1 MDKVIVAL
9 FDEETKA
16 YEGARALGGL
26 DEEGSIAL
34 FSTAVIA
41 KDAGGKVIVKQSA
54 DSGPLGTTVG
64 ALTGSIAGVFGGP
77 LGVVVG
83 AAAGTLAGISYDLA
97 KIGVGSDFVAEIGDE
112 LQPGKFALI
121 AEVEED
127 WVVPVDSCLEKAG
140 ATKVLRRA
148 RENVIDHEIEHEVA
162 AAQAEMAQLQA
173 ERKRA
178 SEENREKLRAR
189 IEAVKT
195 RLQSLQ
201 EQAKAN
207 VDDTTEET
215 KARVKR
221 LETKLGAAREDARAR
236 IDTHISEWRARQQRR
251 SDKLHQAFELAKE
264 AMKE

>member
-9 FDEETKA
+9 FDEESKA
-16 YEGARALGGL
+16 YQGARALAGL

-34 FSTAVIA
+34 FSAAVIA
-41 KDAGGKVIVKQSA
+41 KDADGKVIVKQGA

-64 ALTGSIAGVFGGP
+64 ALTGSLAGVFGGT

-83 AAAGTLAGISYDLA
+83 AAAGTLAGMSYDLA

-112 LQPGKFALI
+112 LQPGKFAVI

-127 WVVPVDSCLEKAG
+127 WIVPVDSSLEKAG
-140 ATKVLRRA
+140 ATKVLRRP
-148 RENVIDHEIEHEVA
+148 RENVIDHEIERNVA
-162 AAQAEMAQLQA
+162 AARAEMAEMKA
-173 ERKRA
+173 EQKRA
-178 SEENREKLRAR
+178 SQENKAKLQAR

-195 RLQSLQ
+195 RLHGLQ

-207 VDDTTEET
+207 VDETAEET

-221 LETKLGAAREDARAR
+221 LETKLGAARQDARTR
-236 IDTHISEWRARQQRR
+236 IDTHIADFRARQQRR
-251 SDKLHQAFELAKE
+251 SEKLRQAWDLAKD

>member
-9 FDEETKA
+9 FDQEAKA
-16 YEGARALGGL
+16 YEGARALAGL

-41 KDAGGKVIVKQSA
+41 KDADGKVVVKQSA

-64 ALTGSIAGVFGGP
+64 ALTGSLAGVFGGT

-112 LQPGKFALI
+112 LQPGKSAVV

-148 RENVIDHEIEHEVA
+148 RENVIDHEIERNVA
-162 AAQAEMAQLQA
+162 AARAEIA
-173 ERKRA
+173 ELKAEEERA
-178 SEENREKLRAR
+178 SEENKAKLHAR
-189 IEAVKT
+189 IEAVQA
-195 RLQSLQ
+195 RLHRLQ

-207 VDDTTEET
+207 VDETTEET

-221 LETKLGAAREDARAR
+221 LEAKLSAARQDARAR

-251 SDKLHQAFELAKE
+251 SAKLRQAWELARE